1 MGSMHEPRFL
11 ITGAHGYLGRAL
23 ASVAAQR
30 GSVTSCVHSSSLDD
44 SDAVVMDI
52 GDADAVSEVVASV
65 EPTVIIHTAA
75 VNPGQGDDAEM
86 FRINTSGSHNVA
98 QAAVAVDARL
108 VAVSTD
114 IVHDGTAGPY
124 GDEAPATPI
133 NGYGRSKAEGEEAIL
148 GSDPTAVVVRT
159 SLMYGLGEMDRGT
172 RGFAERVIAG
182 ETVSLFS
189 DVMRNPVRVGDL
201 AEALVRL
208 ADSEYSGFLNV
219 AGAQALSREEFGR
232 RMLRYWGVASDGMI
246 EAVRAQDISDSIPVD
261 VRLDS
266 SRAEELLGMRF
277 PGVDEVLR
285 AG

>member
-1 MGSMHEPRFL
+1 MDDARFL
-11 ITGAHGYLGRAL
+11 ITGAHGYLGRTL
-23 ASVAAQR
+23 VAVAGQR
-30 GSVTSCVHSSSLDD
+30 GTVASCVHRASPDD
-44 SDAVVMDI
+44 TDAVVMDI
-52 GDADAVSEVVASV
+52 GDADAVCEIVARL
-65 EPTVIIHTAA
+65 EPTVVIHTAA

-86 FRINTSGSHNVA
+86 FRINTSGSLHVA
-98 QAAVAVDARL
+98 QAAIAVGARL

-124 GDEAPATPI
+124 ADDVPATPI
-133 NGYGRSKAEGEEAIL
+133 NAYGRSKAGAEEAVL
-148 GSDPTAVVVRT
+148 GLDPTAVVVRT

-172 RGFAERVIAG
+172 RGFAERMIAG
-182 ETVSLFS
+182 ETVPLFS

-208 ADSEYSGFLNV
+208 AGSEYSGLLNV

-232 RMLRYWGVASDGMI
+232 RMLRYWGVASEGLI
-246 EAVRAQDISDSIPVD
+246 EPVKARDVSDSIPVD

-266 SRAEELLGMRF
+266 SRAEELLDMRF
-277 PGVDEVLR
+277 PGVDEVLA